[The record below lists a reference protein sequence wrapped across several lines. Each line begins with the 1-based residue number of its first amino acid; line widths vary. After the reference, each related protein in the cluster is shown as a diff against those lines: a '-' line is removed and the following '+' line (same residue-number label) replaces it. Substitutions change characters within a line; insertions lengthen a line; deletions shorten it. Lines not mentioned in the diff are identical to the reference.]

1 MRLICS
7 STMRYCAFFAVSLC
21 LGIAAHAQPKAPSA
35 PVTLTEDTSAYTLS
49 NGIVTARVD
58 KKSGD
63 LLSMKYKDMEML
75 GTVVGPDG
83 LPDVKFDKP
92 GANGRGW
99 GNFTDHQF
107 GFWSHDTDSSTPTID
122 KVTIDPKA
130 NGGARAEVSMKG
142 ISGGKPMGA
151 GPGGSFISDIEIRYA
166 LGRGD
171 SGVYTY
177 SIFEHQPDYPA
188 SVLGEARF
196 CSKLADMFDWMSVGP
211 KWNKPYPKAVAGAAH
226 EDKYD
231 FTADQFDNPA
241 FGWSS
246 TTKHVG
252 IWILNPSVE
261 YLSGGPTKVEFL
273 GHRDTNT
280 IQAPTILN
288 YWRSS
293 HYGGAVADVDK
304 GEHWAKVIGPF
315 MIYANAGDT
324 PQAMYND
331 AVVHART
338 ESQKWPYNWVNGV
351 DYPHSNERATVTGH
365 LVLKD
370 PQAKGAKMSNILIGL
385 AAPAYTIQIPARTIQ
400 PAAARGPRPGAP
412 GAQPGAGGA
421 GLVPAAPAPAGPPTT
436 IPASEQKIDWQ
447 TDAKHYE
454 FWARADA
461 NGNFK
466 LTGVRPGTYTLH
478 AMATGVLGEF
488 AKTDITVVAG
498 KPLNLG
504 NMEWVPT
511 RHGRQVWEIGVP
523 NRTGEEFAG
532 GDDYAHDGEYLV
544 YAKMFPNDVNYV
556 IGKSD
561 FKKDWFF
568 EQVPHSEA
576 ANEQP
581 TTMNTGGRSGRATPW
596 TVTFN
601 MPQTPGTGKAHL
613 RIAIAGNG
621 ASKLD
626 VALNDQPIGVVDHL
640 FVDGSLG
647 RNGIHGVWSEH
658 DVVFDESALKPGTN
672 VIKLTIPGGSYI
684 AGVIY
689 DYLRL
694 EVE

>member
-1 MRLICS
+1 MDKGKQGRRRFTLRNAAYSCI
-7 STMRYCAFFAVSLC
+7 AFALLFGL
-21 LGIAAHAQPKAPSA
+21 AAMAISQQKPAGGA
-35 PVTLTEDTSAYTLS
+35 VTLTDDASAYVLA
-49 NGIVTARVD
+49 NGIVTVRVD

-63 LLSMKYKDMEML
+63 LLSMKYKGMEML

-92 GANGRGW
+92 GKNSRGF
-99 GNFTDHQF
+99 GPFTDHQY

-122 KVTIDPKA
+122 TVTIDPAK
-130 NGGARAEVSMKG
+130 NGGVRAEVSIKG

-151 GPGGSFISDIEIRYA
+151 GPGGSFISDVEIRYT

-196 CSKLADMFDWMSVGP
+196 CTKLADFFDWMSVGP
-211 KWNKPYPKAVAGAAH
+211 KWNKPYPKAAPGSAH

-231 FTADQFDNPA
+231 FTADQFDSPA

-246 TTKHVG
+246 TTRHVG
-252 IWILNPSVE
+252 IWFLNPSVE

-293 HYGGAVADVDK
+293 HYGGAVVDVDK
-304 GEHWAKVIGPF
+304 GEHWTKVIGPF

-324 PQAMYND
+324 PQAMFDD
-331 AVVHART
+331 AITHARI
-338 ESQKWPYNWVNGV
+338 EGQKWPYEWVNDV
-351 DYPHSNERATVTGH
+351 DYPHKADRATVTGH

-370 PQAKGAKMSNILIGL
+370 PQAKGARMSDILVGL
-385 AAPAYTIQIPARTIQ
+385 AAPAYTVQETGRNGVLDP
-400 PAAARGPRPGAP
+400 PR
-412 GAQPGAGGA
+412 Q
-421 GLVPAAPAPAGPPTT
+421 
-436 IPASEQKIDWQ
+436 IDWQ

-454 FWARADA
+454 FWVHADA

-466 LTGVRPGTYTLH
+466 LTGVRPGIYTLH
-478 AMATGVLGEF
+478 AMATGVLGELD
-488 AKTDITVVAG
+488 KTDVTVEAG

-504 NMEWVPT
+504 TVEWVPT
-511 RHGRQVWEIGVP
+511 RYGRQVWDIGIP

-532 GDDYAHDGEYLV
+532 GDDYAHDGEYLI
-544 YAKMFPNDVNYV
+544 YARRFPNDVNYV

-561 FKKDWFF
+561 YSKDWFF
-568 EQVPHSEA
+568 EQVPHTESP
-576 ANEQP
+576 NDQP
-581 TTMNTGGRSGRATPW
+581 ATMNTGNRTGRATPW
-596 TVTFN
+596 TITFN
-601 MPQTPGTGKAHL
+601 MPQAPPGTGKAHL
-613 RIAIAGNG
+613 RVAIAGNG
-621 ASKLD
+621 ARQID
-626 VALNDQPIGVVDHL
+626 VALNDQPVGVVDQL

-658 DVVFDESALKPGTN
+658 DVVFDESLLKLGTN
-672 VIKLTIPGGSYI
+672 VIKLTVPAGSTI

-694 EVE
+694 ELE

>member
-1 MRLICS
+1 MRFIS
-7 STMRYCAFFAVSLC
+7 HPTTCAAALFTTSLFAL
-21 LGIAAHAQPKAPSA
+21 AANAQQQSA
-35 PVTLTEDTSAYTLS
+35 PAVMLTEDASAYTLS

-58 KKSGD
+58 KTSGD
-63 LLSMKYKDMEML
+63 LLSMKYNGTEML
-75 GTVVGPDG
+75 GTVAGPDG
-83 LPDVKFDKP
+83 LPDTKFDKP
-92 GANGRGW
+92 GKNSRGF
-99 GNFTDHQF
+99 GPFTDHQY
-107 GFWSHDTDSSTPTID
+107 GFWSHDTDGPNPTID
-122 KVTIDPKA
+122 KVTIDPKT

-151 GPGGSFISDIEIRYA
+151 GPGGSFIADIEIRYS

-171 SGVYTY
+171 SGIYTY
-177 SIFEHQPDYPA
+177 SIFDHPAEYPA

-196 CSKLADMFDWMSVGP
+196 CTKLADMFDWMSIGP
-211 KWNKPYPKAVAGAAH
+211 KWNKPYPKAAAGTAH

-231 FTADQFDNPA
+231 FTATQFDSPA

-246 TTKHVG
+246 TTKNVG
-252 IWILNPSVE
+252 IWFLNPSVE

-273 GHRDTNT
+273 GHRDTNN

-293 HYGGAVADVDK
+293 HYGGAVADVAQ
-304 GEHWAKVIGPF
+304 GEHWTKVIGPF
-315 MIYANAGDT
+315 MIYANSGAT
-324 PQAMYND
+324 PQEMFDNAI
-331 AVVHART
+331 AQAHT
-338 ESQKWPYNWVNGV
+338 ESAKWPYAWVNGV
-351 DYPHSNERATVTGH
+351 DYPIANQRATVTGH

-370 PQAKGAKMSNILIGL
+370 PQAKGAKMSDILIGL
-385 AAPAYTIQIPARTIQ
+385 SAPAYTVQIPARTVQ
-400 PAAARGPRPGAP
+400 PRAQRAGVP
-412 GAQPGAGGA
+412 GAQSTVGGT
-421 GLVPAAPAPAGPPTT
+421 GLATAPPAPAGPPTV
-436 IPASEQKIDWQ
+436 IPASEQHIDWQ
-447 TDAKHYE
+447 TDAKHYQ
-454 FWARADA
+454 FWTHADA

-478 AMATGVLGEF
+478 AMATGVLGEL
-488 AKTDITVVAG
+488 AKANVTVAPGEPLKLGTVVW
-498 KPLNLG
+498 
-504 NMEWVPT
+504 EPT
-511 RHGRQVWEIGVP
+511 RYGRQVWDIGVP

-544 YAKMFPNDVNYV
+544 YARRFPNDVNYV

-561 FKKDWFF
+561 YAKDWFF
-568 EQVPHSEA
+568 EQVPHTDSPDDK
-576 ANEQP
+576 P
-581 TTMNTGGRSGRATPW
+581 TIMNTGGHTGRATPW
-596 TVTFN
+596 TITFN

-621 ASKLD
+621 ARQLE

-658 DVVFDESALKPGTN
+658 DVVFDASLLKQGTN
-672 VIKLTIPGGSYI
+672 VIKLTIPAGSMI

>member
-1 MRLICS
+1 MLNRS
-7 STMRYCAFFAVSLC
+7 ARWFALLTIPFCVLT
-21 LGIAAHAQPKAPSA
+21 IAANAQAKPSGDA
-35 PVTLTEDTSAYTLS
+35 VTLQEDASAYTLS

-58 KKSGD
+58 KRSGD
-63 LLSMKYKDMEML
+63 LLSMKYKGMEML
-75 GTVVGPDG
+75 GTVAGSDG
-83 LPDVKFDKP
+83 LPDVQFDKP
-92 GANGRGW
+92 GKNSRGF
-99 GNFTDHQF
+99 GPFTDHQY
-107 GFWSHDTDSSTPTID
+107 GFWSHDTDGPNPTTID
-122 KVTIDPKA
+122 KVTIDPKT

-151 GPGGSFISDIEIRYA
+151 GPGGSFISDVEIRYA

-188 SVLGEARF
+188 SILGEARF
-196 CSKLADMFDWMSVGP
+196 CTKLADMFDWMSVGP
-211 KWNKPYPKAVAGAAH
+211 KWNKPYPKAAPGSAH

-231 FTADQFDNPA
+231 FTADQFDSLA

-252 IWILNPSVE
+252 IYFLNPSVE

-293 HYGGAVADVDK
+293 HYGGAVVNVAQ
-304 GEHWAKVIGPF
+304 GEHWTKVIGPF
-315 MIYANAGDT
+315 MIYVNSGDT
-324 PQAMYND
+324 PQAMFDD
-331 AVVHART
+331 AKAHAGI
-338 ESQKWPYNWVNGV
+338 ESQKWPYAWVSGV
-351 DYPHSNERATVTGH
+351 DYPHADKRATVTGQ
-365 LVLKD
+365 LVLRD
-370 PQAKGAKMSNILIGL
+370 PQAKGAKMSDILIGL
-385 AAPAYTIQIPARTIQ
+385 APPAYTVQIPARTVQ
-400 PAAARGPRPGAP
+400 PRAPRAGAP
-412 GAQPGAGGA
+412 GAGAA
-421 GLVPAAPAPAGPPTT
+421 GLTAAPPTPPPAPTV
-436 IPASEQKIDWQ
+436 IPASEQHIDWQ

-454 FWARADA
+454 FWAHADA

-478 AMATGVLGEF
+478 AMATGVLGEL
-488 AKTDITVVAG
+488 AKANVTVAPG
-498 KPLNLG
+498 EPLKLG
-504 NMEWVPT
+504 TVIWEPT
-511 RHGRQVWEIGVP
+511 RYGRQIWEIGVP

-544 YAKMFPNDVNYV
+544 YAKRFPNDVNFV
-556 IGKSD
+556 VGKSD
-561 FKKDWFF
+561 YKQDWFF
-568 EQVPHSEA
+568 EQVPHTESPNDA
-576 ANEQP
+576 P
-581 TTMNTGGRSGRATPW
+581 TTMNTGNHTGRATPW

-601 MPQTPGTGKAHL
+601 MPQAGGTGKAHL

-621 ASKLD
+621 ARQVN
-626 VALNDQPIGVVDHL
+626 VALNDQPVGVVDHL

-658 DVVFDESALKPGTN
+658 DVAFDASLLKPGTN
-672 VIKLTIPGGSYI
+672 TIKLTVPAGSTI